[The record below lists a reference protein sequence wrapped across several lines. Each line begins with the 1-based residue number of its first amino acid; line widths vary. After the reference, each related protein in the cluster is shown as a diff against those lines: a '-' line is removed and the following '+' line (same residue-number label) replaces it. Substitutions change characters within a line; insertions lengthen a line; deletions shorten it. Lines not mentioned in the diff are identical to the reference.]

1 MRFKAVCP
9 QWFSGLVHFSYG
21 VCSTRK
27 QDSTN
32 SEHFVI
38 SLPIIDGG
46 LAALALGALVAEI
59 ERIEG
64 ISNIVEISLDQLQ
77 LGMRVSIDSGVAGQ
91 QKITGQIKTLALD
104 DKTPKI
110 EIGSRWIAAKLI
122 QKICL
127 IPTEAGNPQ
136 IFERKKEIDSVSTNF
151 IQHLSST
158 SIPIHR
164 ALLDIRSTTKIIDD
178 EFAWEFLNIET
189 SVNQSVKDYIRPISS
204 GQSGSGW
211 SLVLNSSESEQL
223 AWLSMSS
230 ELNSSELDSDISI
243 LCSGSAILA
252 QLENE
257 NSKISFSIFGRDDRQ
272 LAATELAIRQKY
284 EYSNPL
290 SREIDISFIAKGMEL
305 ITFEIPSNV

>member
-1 MRFKAVCP
+1 M
-9 QWFSGLVHFSYG
+9 
-21 VCSTRK
+21 
-27 QDSTN
+27 
-32 SEHFVI
+32 
-38 SLPIIDGG
+38 
-46 LAALALGALVAEI
+46 VAEI